1 MPTKLAK
8 LLRLQVLASH
18 GNHPDTGAASAARR
32 KLRPVL
38 VCHWR
43 SHPVDG
49 RLECRWRLEPREG
62 SSDET
67 PGQSPRLSKA
77 RPRRRITPR
86 RRRSTCGRWT
96 TDKRKL
102 AKRHVCTM
110 INRYFSTLS
119 GFGETRAVVERAFL
133 RCADSER
140 PSNGR

>member
-8 LLRLQVLASH
+8 LLRLQVLASAGAAPRPTRVVSSH

-77 RPRRRITPR
+77 RPRRITPR

-96 TDKRKL
+96 TDKRN
-102 AKRHVCTM
+102 AFR
-110 INRYFSTLS
+110 S
-119 GFGETRAVVERAFL
+119 GKTSCLHDDQSVFFNLVRVWGNTC
-133 RCADSER
+133 RC
-140 PSNGR
+140 

>member
-8 LLRLQVLASH
+8 LLRLQVLASAGAAPRPTRVVSSH
-18 GNHPDTGAASAARR
+18 GNHPDTGAASAARQ

-86 RRRSTCGRWT
+86 RRRSTCGHWT
-96 TDKRKL
+96 TD
-102 AKRHVCTM
+102 
-110 INRYFSTLS
+110 
-119 GFGETRAVVERAFL
+119 
-133 RCADSER
+133 
-140 PSNGR
+140 